1 MESRVGDTVNV
12 SEEVRCPDCDGAA
25 KTRHHR
31 HVFSY
36 GRGRSAADITVDLPV
51 RHCGAC
57 GFEFLDAE
65 GERLKHEA
73 VCWHLGVLTPRE
85 VGEIRSRHGMTR
97 AAFAAIT
104 GLGEASLGRWETGAG
119 IQSHANDRYLRLLAQ
134 PDGVSRLSSVL
145 RSMAEGQGARGPA
158 KAEPTESRFLSLQ
171 VNADVR
177 RDQSNFRLVVT
188 RKAA

>member
-1 MESRVGDTVNV
+1 MESGVGNKVDL
-12 SEEVRCPDCDGAA
+12 SEEVRCPDCDGVAR
-25 KTRHHR
+25 TRHHR

-36 GRGRSAADITVDLPV
+36 GQGGSAAEITVDLPV

-73 VCWHLGVLTPRE
+73 VCLHLGVLAPRE
-85 VGEIRSRHGMTR
+85 IGQIRRRHGMTR

-145 RSMAEGQGARGPA
+145 RSLEAEGIHGA
-158 KAEPTESRFLSLQ
+158 AEPKRSRFLSLH
-171 VNADVR
+171 VNEEVR
-177 RDQSNFRLVVT
+177 RDQSNFELVVP